1 MRFDY
6 HVFVMTVGF
15 AHYVW
20 SNITLHI
27 SPANTMC
34 EYYLALKH
42 KRCIQHNKL
51 SFLET
56 PRLRQNLSEYYFSK
70 KKRNLAHFFLSHN
83 ARSTIAATHPA
94 LSFEWIVVKGSDSP
108 RNMFTSWPQK
118 CIIYLIFLFVMSGS
132 HIFLYFSL
140 AKHTCFQ
147 FFPC

>member
-20 SNITLHI
+20 SNIMLHI

-70 KKRNLAHFFLSHN
+70 KKEIWHISFCRTMRGQQLLRHTLPSLLNGLLSKG
-83 ARSTIAATHPA
+83 AIPPETCSLVDLRSA
-94 LSFEWIVVKGSDSP
+94 LSI
-108 RNMFTSWPQK
+108 
-118 CIIYLIFLFVMSGS
+118 
-132 HIFLYFSL
+132 
-140 AKHTCFQ
+140 
-147 FFPC
+147 